1 MTTLL
6 DLYRARRDVVQRRQ
20 QHLLP
25 LYDQLHHFL
34 LALKASHPSFQEEHP
49 YDLAFELKK
58 EFARLRFYAC
68 QSFGAPAR
76 IPQPDDGYV
85 YRMCSIVD
93 VVKGVTKEAGDGR
106 GGAADVAGW
115 RNDLKDDQEN
125 WEQVFEKGGGDW
137 TPLNGLAE
145 GVYKCHPRPFSW
157 WTTFPLYEDV
167 IAGAHRIGMT
177 NDWVAVQCLVL
188 RCPADYVR
196 GNNIACVPS
205 AIDAYTQMIFHP
217 TRDEASPPHG
227 ITIDLSLYPLTLFPG
242 TDEFLLPPVPVDLI
256 EVKPVLVDED
266 YRQSRHTVRSD
277 CGVFSALLED
287 YYKNLLAEANL
298 DAGA

>member
-6 DLYRARRDVVQRRQ
+6 DLYHARRDVVQCRQ
-20 QHLLP
+20 YQHLP
-25 LYDQLHHFL
+25 LYDRLHRFL
-34 LALKASHPSFQEEHP
+34 LELKTAHPSFLEEHP
-49 YDLAFELKK
+49 YNLAFELKK
-58 EFARLRFYAC
+58 EFAQLRFYAS

-93 VVKGVTKEAGDGR
+93 VVKGVTKEAG
-106 GGAADVAGW
+106 GGPGGDDDVAGW
-115 RNDLKDDQEN
+115 RKDLKDDQEN
-125 WEQVFEKGGGDW
+125 WEQVFEKRDGDW
-137 TPLNGLAE
+137 TPLDGLAE
-145 GVYKCHPRPFSW
+145 GVYRCHPRPFSW

-196 GNNIACVPS
+196 DNNLACVPS
-205 AIDAYTQMIFHP
+205 AIDAFTQMIFHP
-217 TRDEASPPHG
+217 TRDVTSPPHG

-256 EVKPVLVDED
+256 EAKPVLVDDD
-266 YRQSRHTVRSD
+266 YRLSRHSVRSD
-277 CGVFSALLED
+277 CEVFSALLAD

-298 DAGA
+298 NDGA